1 MAEKEPGAVF
11 YSPPEVI
18 PGLLQWDYSSA
29 IKTPRAP
36 PFIAPSVAAAHRTP
50 QDGRPSGIPP
60 DLPLCLCSSH
70 CHPARQCKKKAHFFG
85 RFCGVRNASLRR
97 TFCCVVHQKRDFKA
111 HPAASTAL
119 LVGSFQLAADSRL
132 STHSSSTL
140 DLGSLSTLETRDPAT
155 ACVDSEA
162 SSSTVALGKAFSMV
176 ATTQPHASSFVI
188 HPLHRLWFYDPERAI
203 RTSLRARP
211 ELRARATPR
220 GRVNPRVRLTNWLLA
235 ATPGQ
240 RMDCGSC
247 DGRFAYTQK
256 CFIEASPQEVIANS
270 KLLHHPS
277 NY

>member
-1 MAEKEPGAVF
+1 MHITWVLAEEGKSLVF

-18 PGLLQWDYSSA
+18 PGLLQWDYSNA
-29 IKTPRAP
+29 IKAPRAP
-36 PFIAPSVAAAHRTP
+36 PSIAPSVAAAHRTP
-50 QDGRPSGIPP
+50 QDGRPSGTPSG
-60 DLPLCLCSSH
+60 LGLSVFVPLTAH
-70 CHPARQCKKKAHFFG
+70 CHPARQCLKKAHLGG

-111 HPAASTAL
+111 HPAASTTL

-188 HPLHRLWFYDPERAI
+188 HPLHRIWFYDPERAI

-211 ELRARATPR
+211 ELRARATSPR
-220 GRVNPRVRLTNWLLA
+220 SFQP
-235 ATPGQ
+235 P
-240 RMDCGSC
+240 
-247 DGRFAYTQK
+247 
-256 CFIEASPQEVIANS
+256 SPTG
-270 KLLHHPS
+270 
-277 NY
+277 

>member
-1 MAEKEPGAVF
+1 MGVLLCPDSH
-11 YSPPEVI
+11 YRHPRQTNCLHSPP
-18 PGLLQWDYSSA
+18 
-29 IKTPRAP
+29 T
-36 PFIAPSVAAAHRTP
+36 
-50 QDGRPSGIPP
+50 
-60 DLPLCLCSSH
+60 
-70 CHPARQCKKKAHFFG
+70 
-85 RFCGVRNASLRR
+85 
-97 TFCCVVHQKRDFKA
+97 
-111 HPAASTAL
+111 
-119 LVGSFQLAADSRL
+119 
-132 STHSSSTL
+132 
-140 DLGSLSTLETRDPAT
+140 LGSRNSRSGN

-162 SSSTVALGKAFSMV
+162 SSSTVALRKAFSMV

-220 GRVNPRVRLTNWLLA
+220 GRVNPRVRLTDWLLA